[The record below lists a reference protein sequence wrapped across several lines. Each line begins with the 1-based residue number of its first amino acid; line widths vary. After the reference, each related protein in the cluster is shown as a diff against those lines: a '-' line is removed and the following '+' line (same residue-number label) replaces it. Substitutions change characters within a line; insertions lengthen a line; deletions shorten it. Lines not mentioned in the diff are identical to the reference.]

1 MARNLIEDYGA
12 FDNNAEKGGR
22 NDAGSLLKRAFN
34 FLTNRYLVL
43 AAIFVTFGVIIL
55 IMTYPCRRGHAAHH
69 HARRAGSHRFL
80 L

>member
-55 IMTYPCRRGHAAHH
+55 IMTTKLQFSPYQKTR
-69 HARRAGSHRFL
+69 
-80 L
+80 